1 MKFGTIMLAGQP
13 CLVMQHGD
21 GGMYPVDRL
30 MAAADAGSAPTML
43 DLVHRIGDDPAL
55 AATLSAVATG
65 LQGQHVLAADEQ
77 TDWLPPIGN
86 PSKIL
91 GVAFNNRELMRKAH
105 HDPGVPNF
113 FLKPPS
119 CLTGHGKPIIVDP
132 AWGAVIP
139 PKSVP

>member
-77 TDWLPPIGN
+77 TDWLPRLATRQRSLVWPSTTGN
-86 PSKIL
+86 
-91 GVAFNNRELMRKAH
+91 
-105 HDPGVPNF
+105 
-113 FLKPPS
+113 
-119 CLTGHGKPIIVDP
+119 
-132 AWGAVIP
+132 
-139 PKSVP
+139 